1 MYVLSVVDPAEYTFY
16 DRYDATAYWCTRT
29 QKPLGPD
36 GKSAHATACVD
47 GRGCCEH

>member
-1 MYVLSVVDPAEYTFY
+1 MYVLSVVDPAEFKFY
-16 DRYDATAYWCTRT
+16 DPYDATAYWCTKT

-36 GKSAHATACVD
+36 GKSAHADACVD